1 MSLAG
6 ENQPADGRPEVSDY
20 DWDGSDDEHESPS
33 SAYDSDISDEPN
45 EPWDEIPRD
54 ERGPPFVF
62 VTAEPGN
69 EHDQRENDSFPFTGE
84 LTGPRDTTPR
94 FDHPA
99 DCFQY
104 FLDEEI
110 MQFLCDNTNAKARIF
125 FGPDLKRKINGILW
139 HDIDPQ
145 KLYIFF
151 ALNFLMGLTKLPKI
165 ESYWHHDPLT
175 GGPSIFCSKVMS
187 RNKWK
192 NIMKCLRFTH
202 QDTVVLGQP
211 GTRIEPFLNKLR
223 VKCRSCIHPGLHI
236 AIDEAL
242 ILYKGRLHFRQ
253 CIRTKRSRFGIKVF
267 LNCPGDPKYQGY
279 TYDFEVYYGEA
290 TNFYT
295 PDNPGNLSV
304 SEEIV
309 VRLLCD
315 LLDCGRHVVTDNWY
329 TSLRLA
335 RVLLDRRTDITGTI
349 NTSRGIPAALKDMNL
364 NKKQSAFMRSGDIL
378 CCKYEDR
385 KSVYS
390 MTTRYTA
397 RIVEKTKKYYSGQTF
412 YKLPFQIDR
421 YNDYMGS
428 VDKADQVLEP
438 YSWKRKSL
446 AWFKKLGLHFLDRMI
461 FNSFIVYANAHD
473 EYKKDYVE
481 FIRDVSDELIRRY
494 SPGGRAILEAYDAAH
509 RPTRPVRPRIGAP
522 QRQRLPR
529 ARPQPHVSSS
539 SSPPSGEDPG
549 EGQPTPRRWSS
560 LVRRRR
566 REQRR
571 QSAIAEQEAI
581 AAQEAIDA
589 QAARE
594 AEAAREQEARDA
606 EQASRD
612 QAAIDQVAMVH
623 MRVKKPPTA
632 KKNHPQAK
640 CVQCTRSGKR
650 KDTRFICNLCPNQR
664 GMCSTE
670 CFEIFHLSLRQP
682 GLQFAQA
689 APPRDVQV
697 APQAST
703 SGAQASTSRASR
715 SNTRR
720 RLQEP
725 ASVLPSGEYFIPDT
739 DPDDPA
745 STGSSSN

>member
-6 ENQPADGRPEVSDY
+6 ENQPADGRPEVSDW
-20 DWDGSDDEHESPS
+20 DWDGSDDEQESPS

-45 EPWDEIPRD
+45 EPRYEIPRD

-62 VTAEPGN
+62 VTPEPGN
-69 EHDQRENDSFPFTGE
+69 EYDRRENDPFPFNGE

-99 DCFQY
+99 DCAQY
-104 FLDEEI
+104 FLDEDI
-110 MQFLCDNTNAKARIF
+110 MQFICDNTNAKARVF
-125 FGPDLKRKINGILW
+125 FGPDLKGKVNGILW

-145 KLYIFF
+145 QLYIFF

-192 NIMKCLRFTH
+192 NIMKCLRFSH

-211 GTRIEPFLNKLR
+211 GTRIEPFLDKLR

-309 VRLLCD
+309 VKLLCD

-335 RVLLDRRTDITGTI
+335 RVLLERNTDITGTI
-349 NTSRGIPAALKDMNL
+349 NPSRGIPALLKDMDL
-364 NKKQSAFMRSGDIL
+364 NKKQSAFMRSDDIL

-390 MTTRYTA
+390 MTTRYQA
-397 RIVEKTKKYYSGQTF
+397 RIVEKTRVYYSGQTF

-421 YNDYMGS
+421 YNEYMGS

-446 AWFKKLGLHFLDRMI
+446 AWFKKLGLHFLDRMM
-461 FNSFIVYANAHD
+461 FNSFLVYANTHD

-481 FIRDVSDELIRRY
+481 FIRDVSDKLIRRY

-522 QRQRLPR
+522 QRQRLSR

-539 SSPPSGEDPG
+539 SSPPSGEDQPAPG
-549 EGQPTPRRWSS
+549 RWSS
-560 LVRRRR
+560 LDRRRR

-571 QSAIAEQEAI
+571 QSAIDEQEAI

-589 QAARE
+589 QAARV
-594 AEAAREQEARDA
+594 AEAARAQEARDA
-606 EQASRD
+606 EQDIRD
-612 QAAIDQVAMVH
+612 QAAIDQVEGVH

-632 KKNHPQAK
+632 KKNA
-640 CVQCTRSGKR
+640 
-650 KDTRFICNLCPNQR
+650 
-664 GMCSTE
+664 
-670 CFEIFHLSLRQP
+670 
-682 GLQFAQA
+682 
-689 APPRDVQV
+689 
-697 APQAST
+697 
-703 SGAQASTSRASR
+703 
-715 SNTRR
+715 
-720 RLQEP
+720 
-725 ASVLPSGEYFIPDT
+725 
-739 DPDDPA
+739 
-745 STGSSSN
+745 SSS